1 MSVCVCKMMW
11 MRQGQLSIYLF
22 CCVQALMVRGCT
34 NLRQL
39 VLQHLLRWP
48 YVSEEDMEEV
58 SRGLGVDL
66 LFAQVDV

>member
-39 VLQHLLRWP
+39 VLQHLLGRP
-48 YVSEEDMEEV
+48 YISEEDVEEV
-58 SRGLGVDL
+58 SSCLGGDL
-66 LFAQVDV
+66 LLAQVDV